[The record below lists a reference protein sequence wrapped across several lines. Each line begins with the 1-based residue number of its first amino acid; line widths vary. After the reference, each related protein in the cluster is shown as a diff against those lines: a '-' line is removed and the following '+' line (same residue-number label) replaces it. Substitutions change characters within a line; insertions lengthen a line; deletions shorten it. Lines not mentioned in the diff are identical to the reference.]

1 MRSRTCKVQ
10 SLIAAGLVLA
20 GLTAVNRARADAV
33 VDWNIITGQTIPFA
47 ARPGGSPGLD
57 YAMVHAAIHDA
68 VQAYDGRFE
77 PYAVA
82 ITGASGSPV
91 AAIAKAAHDV
101 LVNRFPAQAAS
112 LDTNYLAYLASH
124 GLAEDDTGVIVGQ
137 MAAAAIIALR
147 ANDGSWPANPEVF
160 NGGTGIGEWRPTP
173 TAFLPMAVPWLGS
186 VTPFTLKDPAQF
198 RAPPPPR
205 LNSREY
211 ARDYNE
217 VKALGA
223 LVNSIRTPEQ
233 TDIAYFYA
241 DNAFLYWSRAL
252 QGIANT
258 YLNNI
263 GDSARL
269 FALCSL
275 VMADGPITAWDS
287 KRYYH
292 LWRPQT
298 AIQEGDNDGNPRTA
312 GDPTWQSLI
321 LNPNYPD
328 YTSGANSLSGSVTR
342 MLEHFFGTDEV
353 TFSITSNHPL
363 AIQKTRTYTRF
374 SDAAQDVVDA
384 RVLLGIHF
392 RFADTA
398 ARRQGRRVADWAFRH
413 VLRPLRDCDKD
424 HEDPD
429 KWDKHAQDKRD
440 AWENSHEKK

>member
-1 MRSRTCKVQ
+1 MRSRTGKVQ
-10 SLIAAGLVLA
+10 FLIATGLLLA
-20 GLTAVNRARADAV
+20 GLTAVQPVRADAV

-68 VQAYDGRFE
+68 VQAYDRRFE
-77 PYAVA
+77 PYAVE
-82 ITGASGSPV
+82 ITGASGSPT
-91 AAIAKAAHDV
+91 AAIASAAHDV

-112 LDTNYLAYLASH
+112 VDTAYHAYLANN
-124 GLAEDDTGVIVGQ
+124 GLAEDDLGVAVGQ
-137 MAAAAIIALR
+137 MAAAAIIARR

-160 NGGTGIGEWRPTP
+160 TGGTGIGEWRPTP
-173 TAFLPMAVPWLGS
+173 TAFLPMAVPWLGA
-186 VTPFTLKDPAQF
+186 VTPFTLKDPTQF

-241 DNAFLYWSRAL
+241 DNAFLYWNRAL
-252 QGIANT
+252 QGLANT

-269 FALCSL
+269 FALCSF

-342 MLEHFFGTDEV
+342 MLAHFFGTDEV
-353 TFSITSNHPL
+353 TFSITSNYPL
-363 AIQKTRTYTRF
+363 AIQKTRTYSRF
-374 SDAAQDVVDA
+374 SDAAEDVVNA
-384 RVLLGIHF
+384 RILLGIHF

-398 ARRQGRRVADWAFRH
+398 ARRQGRRVSDWAFRH

-424 HEDPD
+424 HEDHD